1 MSWSAVAVL
10 ISVAVSQTTP
20 ADEAADAGPA
30 GAGAVTPGSPDA
42 GVPLRPI
49 EDLDLEALLELPTVS
64 SAKVEQRAAQAAA
77 VVTVVTA
84 EELRSRGYTCIA
96 DALRV
101 VPGFYDVYDQV
112 THNVGV
118 RGINGGARASGN
130 VLKLMI
136 DGHPVDFRPTTGN
149 FFGEELIPLEAV
161 ERLEIIRGPAS
172 ALYGANAFLGVVNV
186 ITRKGAAI
194 DGARLTGR
202 FALTQGHPGGGGEAV
217 VGAAAGPVDVLLA
230 ADLAWTDRSGLALP
244 ASSPS
249 GASLASRG
257 PSQGDFARAR
267 SLYGKVAV
275 DRVLGGRLT
284 LSASLQALD
293 ARAEFHDFAPLT
305 HATREGWVN
314 QNYRLLWEFEP
325 SDAVAI
331 TASAH
336 YLDAAPSP
344 EERIDLGRP
353 DYVLLRQVHASGFGV
368 AAEARVKAVS
378 WLTLTGGA
386 DLVVERH
393 QRQSFAQLLIA
404 DVLSSSGTVVR
415 SAGTI
420 IPGPG
425 STAPQDLINVGG
437 FVQAVAKLGES
448 FSATVGGRLDEH
460 TIYHGN
466 LSGRAGLVFA
476 PPDWPL
482 SIKALFGS
490 SFKAP
495 SAVQLYTQ
503 PMGVRDVLG
512 NPSLQAQTAR
522 TFELAGLYGLPKGLG
537 EIPLDLFFL
546 DMSGRVE
553 FLQQGLYLQA
563 QNVLDERVLGA
574 ELESRFNVT
583 EWLKVRVSGGVARTV
598 GQTQRTSLGVDAPL
612 NPLFPVVQAHV
623 IGELKVPWVPGLA
636 VTVELSLIGPR
647 ASSQSNALILGHP
660 YELPSYVYSAAA
672 VSWAGTPFFGRPTSV
687 ALRATNLFNVAW
699 ADPGVGGIDLPSRG
713 IGAMLTLSQG
723 L

>member
-1 MSWSAVAVL
+1 MHWSAVAVL
-10 ISVAVSQTTP
+10 VTVAGSAGAARAGAR
-20 ADEAADAGPA
+20 ADPSADAGVA
-30 GAGAVTPGSPDA
+30 
-42 GVPLRPI
+42 LRPI
-49 EDLDLEALLELPTVS
+49 EELDLEALLELPTVS

-84 EELRSRGYTCIA
+84 EELRARGYTCIA

-149 FFGEELIPLEAV
+149 FFGEELIPLEAI

-202 FALTQGHPGGGGEAV
+202 GALTQGHPGGGGGVV
-217 VGAAAGPVDVLLA
+217 VGTSSGPFDVLLA
-230 ADLAWTDRSGLALP
+230 ADLMWTDRSGLALP

-249 GASLASRG
+249 ELLGQNLSARG
-257 PSQGDFARAR
+257 PSQRDFARAR
-267 SLYGKVAV
+267 SLFGKVSV

-293 ARAEFHDFAPLT
+293 ARAEFQDFAPLT

-314 QNYRLLWEFEP
+314 QNYRLLWEWEP
-325 SDAVAI
+325 SDRVAV
-331 TASAH
+331 TASVH
-336 YLDAAPSP
+336 YFDAAPSP
-344 EERIDLGRP
+344 QERLDLGRP
-353 DYVLLRQVHASGFGV
+353 DYVLLRRVGASGFGV

-386 DLVVERH
+386 DLVVEQH
-393 QRQSFAQLLIA
+393 LRQSFSQLLIA

-415 SAGTI
+415 SAGTV

-425 STAPQDLINVGG
+425 STDLLDLINVGA
-437 FVQAVAKLGES
+437 FVQGVAKLGES
-448 FSATVGGRLDEH
+448 FSATVGGRIDEH
-460 TIYHGN
+460 TIYHWN
-466 LSGRAGLVFA
+466 FSGRAGVVFA
-476 PPDWPL
+476 PPDRPL
-482 SIKALFGS
+482 SLKALFGS

-537 EIPLDLFFL
+537 EISLDLFFL
-546 DMSGRVE
+546 DLSGRVE

-574 ELESRFNVT
+574 ELESRFTLT

-598 GQTQRTSLGVDAPL
+598 GQTQRTSLGVEAPL
-612 NPLFPVVQAHV
+612 NPLFPVVQVHV
-623 IGELKVPWVPGLA
+623 IGELRLPFAPGLA
-636 VTVELSLIGPR
+636 VTAEVSLIGPR

-672 VSWAGTPFFGRPTSV
+672 VSWSGTPFFGRPTSV

-699 ADPGVGGIDLPSRG
+699 ADPGVGGIDLPARG